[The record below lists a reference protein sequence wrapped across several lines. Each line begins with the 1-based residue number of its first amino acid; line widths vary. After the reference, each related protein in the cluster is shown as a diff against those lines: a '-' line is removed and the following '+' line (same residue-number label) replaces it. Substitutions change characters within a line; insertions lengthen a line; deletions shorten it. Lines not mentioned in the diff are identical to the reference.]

1 MAKTK
6 TTGKKA
12 VKATSKPKKQQV
24 AIGFDEAMMKRKKAL
39 S

>member
-1 MAKTK
+1 MPAKK
-6 TTGKKA
+6 TTKKP
-12 VKATSKPKKQQV
+12 VKKTASKVKPQKV